1 MTRSGAHEEGRA
13 RPDIAPLYRT
23 LPDSPLTDPLSQ
35 IDGGSSCVHFELD
48 ILPGLTIVEHDA
60 GLDTTAYG
68 MLADFVRAVDR
79 TG

>member
-1 MTRSGAHEEGRA
+1 VCRAHREGERVRA
-13 RPDIAPLYRT
+13 SVKPERL
-23 LPDSPLTDPLSQ
+23 PLTDPLSQ